1 MKQTFENKN
10 IYKDFDMSF
19 SRNPLTNDLGTKS
32 DERAIQQSLRS
43 LLNTNYYER
52 PFRPEVGSNI
62 RNLLFEQADVFL
74 VDDIK
79 NAITEVIVNYEPRIA
94 IISLDVVDKNEMN
107 AYEVSLTYR
116 MNSTQDVKQITLTL
130 KRLR

>member
-116 MNSTQDVKQITLTL
+116 MNLTQEVKQITLTL

>member
-52 PFRPEVGSNI
+52 PFRPEVGSNL

-79 NAITEVIVNYEPRIA
+79 NAIIEVIVNYEPRIA

-107 AYEVSLTYR
+107 AYEVSLTYK
-116 MNSTQDVKQITLTL
+116 MNLTQEVKQITLTL

>member
-79 NAITEVIVNYEPRIA
+79 NAIIEVIVNYEPRIA

-107 AYEVSLTYR
+107 AYEVSLTYK
-116 MNSTQDVKQITLTL
+116 MNLTQEVKQITLTL